1 MVRGRYLSD
10 HSVNMPQISRGS
22 SLDTPLSKS
31 YHGYPMLLPQM
42 LPDCVKHHQATQIW
56 DLLDFKI
63 KPSCLVSPEPV
74 RRSLW
79 YLQRMWTQ
87 QDMSTMSFHHYKSSE
102 SSQLW
107 VDCYWVTA
115 FLGCVLLESEILLI
129 VWCLS
134 WASDNL
140 RGSYPTSGWN
150 FQKVCKTEYSDAS
163 LNSGSS

>member
-1 MVRGRYLSD
+1 MLLFRFFFMKKKNGMVRGRYLSD

-107 VDCYWVTA
+107 VDCYCVTA

-129 VWCLS
+129 VWGLS
-134 WASDNL
+134 EAFLGVW
-140 RGSYPTSGWN
+140 
-150 FQKVCKTEYSDAS
+150 
-163 LNSGSS
+163 

>member
-22 SLDTPLSKS
+22 SLYTPLSKS

-56 DLLDFKI
+56 DLLGFKI

-79 YLQRMWTQ
+79 YSQTNVNTTRLVHDVVSPLQIIWEQSVMGRLLLCYCFSRMCLARIW
-87 QDMSTMSFHHYKSSE
+87 DFADRLRSFRG
-102 SSQLW
+102 
-107 VDCYWVTA
+107 
-115 FLGCVLLESEILLI
+115 FPGRLI
-129 VWCLS
+129 
-134 WASDNL
+134 
-140 RGSYPTSGWN
+140 TSGVATQHLGEISKKCVKPSN
-150 FQKVCKTEYSDAS
+150 IT
-163 LNSGSS
+163 